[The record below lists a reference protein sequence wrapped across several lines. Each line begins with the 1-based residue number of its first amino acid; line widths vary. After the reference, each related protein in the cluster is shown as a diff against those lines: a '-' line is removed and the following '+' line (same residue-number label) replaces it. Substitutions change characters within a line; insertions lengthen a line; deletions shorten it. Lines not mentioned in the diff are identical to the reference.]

1 LRWSREVRFPPEADN
16 ALRRTSRRF
25 WAISDKVQHSKMPHC
40 ELTILKRLCRIKYMI
55 ESKIPFDAAMT
66 LH

>member
-1 LRWSREVRFPPEADN
+1 M
-16 ALRRTSRRF
+16 
-25 WAISDKVQHSKMPHC
+25 AISDKVQHSKMPHC